1 MKGKPVRGLAAARKT
16 VRTGNLAEIRK
27 FLING

>member
-1 MKGKPVRGLAAARKT
+1 MKGRPVRGLAARKA
-16 VRTGNLAEIRK
+16 VRTGNRGEIRK